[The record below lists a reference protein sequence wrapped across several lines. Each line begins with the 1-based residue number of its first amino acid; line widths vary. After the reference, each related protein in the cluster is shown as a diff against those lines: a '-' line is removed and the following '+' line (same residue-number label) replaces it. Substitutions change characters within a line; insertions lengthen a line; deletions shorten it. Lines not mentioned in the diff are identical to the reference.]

1 MLERDGD
8 HCLRAPADDGLE
20 RVRGLRVDVV
30 ARALVDVRGLRS
42 VESAGQLDRDP
53 GALAVLRLERR
64 LTRLARAALLDEID
78 ADRPVRV
85 LAAAALFVVSAA
97 PGCEQDA
104 KGEEC
109 GYRRPRT
116 QSP

>member
-1 MLERDGD
+1 MLERNGD
-8 HCLRAPADDGLE
+8 HRLRVPVDDGLE
-20 RVRGLRVDVV
+20 SVGRPRVDVV
-30 ARALVDVRGLRS
+30 ARALVDVRGLRG
-42 VESAGQLDRDP
+42 VRSARQPDRDP
-53 GALAVLRLERR
+53 GSLAVLRLERR
-64 LTRLARAALLDEID
+64 DARLARAALLDEVD

-85 LAAAALFVVSAA
+85 LAAAVVLVVSAA
-97 PGCEQDA
+97 ADCEQDA

>member
-8 HCLRAPADDGLE
+8 HGLRSPVDDGLE
-20 RVRGLRVDVV
+20 SVGRPRVDVV
-30 ARALVDVRGLRS
+30 ARALVDVRGLRGLG
-42 VESAGQLDRDP
+42 SARKLDRDP

-64 LTRLARAALLDEID
+64 DARLARGALLDEVD

-85 LAAAALFVVSAA
+85 LAAAAFLVAA
-97 PGCEQDA
+97 AAGCEQDA
-104 KGEEC
+104 KDEEC